1 MTLFEAAPDIG
12 GQFNMAMA
20 VPGKEEFRETIRY
33 FRHRVSDTG
42 VDLRL
47 DHRVQPGELDGRFD
61 EVVVAT
67 GVVPRRPPLEGID
80 HPKVLTYPQVLRDG
94 APVGRKVAVIGA
106 GGIGVDV
113 CAFLLAEHSPQPVD
127 EWCAEWGV
135 DLDGDR
141 SGRTGRARRRRIR
154 RARSGCS
161 SARRASG
168 AWAPDR
174 AGPRAGRTGSS

>member
-1 MTLFEAAPDIG
+1 VTLYEAAPDIG

-33 FRHRVSDTG
+33 FRHRVADTG

-47 DHRVQPGELDGRFD
+47 DHRVTPGELDGRFD

-67 GVVPRRPPLEGID
+67 GVIPRRPPLEGID

-94 APVGRKVAVIGA
+94 VPVGHRVAVIGA

-113 CAFLLAEHSPQPVD
+113 CAFLLAEHAP
-127 EWCAEWGV
+127 
-135 DLDGDR
+135 R
-141 SGRTGRARRRRIR
+141 GRAGWSSPRRRIR

-161 SARRASG
+161 SARPASG
-168 AWAPDR
+168 AWGPDPAR
-174 AGPRAGRTGSS
+174 PPAGCTGSS